1 MSTGWRTPIVG
12 PTGPAGAAGPRGPSA
27 IHLLIATTTELAID
41 LYVPVILPGGCT
53 VTGMSAAASYDIVG
67 TNLNVV
73 LAQANDGPVVTLT
86 VGTGSYVT
94 VAASEALPWEFKFG
108 PAPTVTSLRL
118 TVPAESSGHVAVSI
132 DYTPA

>member
-27 IHLLIATTTELAID
+27 IHLLIEVAAELATD

-67 TNLNVV
+67 TNLNII
-73 LAQANDGPVVTLT
+73 LAQGSDGPSLALT
-86 VGTGSYVT
+86 AGTGSYIT
-94 VAASEALPWEFKFG
+94 VASTAEPWVFPFG
-108 PAPTVTSLRL
+108 PTPTVTSLRL
-118 TVPAESSGHVAVSI
+118 TLPANSSGHVAVSI

>member
-27 IHLLIATTTELAID
+27 IHLLIVTTTELAID

-73 LAQANDGPVVTLT
+73 LAQANDGPSLALKA
-86 VGTGSYVT
+86 GTGSYIT
-94 VAASEALPWEFKFG
+94 VHSTAEPWVFPFG